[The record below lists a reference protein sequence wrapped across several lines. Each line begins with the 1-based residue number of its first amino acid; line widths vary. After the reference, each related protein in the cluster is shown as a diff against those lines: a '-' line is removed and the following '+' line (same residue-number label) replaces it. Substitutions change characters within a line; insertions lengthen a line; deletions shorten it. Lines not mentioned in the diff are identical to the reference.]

1 MIAKFYVEQ
10 NIRPLKICEINEKTL
25 KNYVTGKKEKKKGK
39 NCTKMDE
46 TKFIYTKKFF
56 EEISNSKKKM
66 RTSSIYSLGK
76 EEKIND

>member
-1 MIAKFYVEQ
+1 M
-10 NIRPLKICEINEKTL
+10 LLEK
-25 KNYVTGKKEKKKGK
+25 KRKKGK